1 MTTDKKSLNGV
12 NGWLK
17 FYVIT
22 SAGIG
27 PLLGAMMLHG
37 NLRTAE
43 RANPYIL
50 YAADWAQYK
59 QLVWLIAFLYSAM
72 LIWAGLRLFR
82 ERTPAAVE
90 FAKITLWITP
100 LLPILDAL
108 VAASQFPGASF
119 SDYGGDTVK
128 HVIGAV
134 ISSAIWIT
142 YFNKSERVRI
152 TYGFGSE
159 GAQPNTHVRCPE
171 CSHLVPNETSIC
183 PYCDCRMVPQSQIG
197 SIPRVRGAT
206 ITTVPNVNAAQYSQ
220 GSIPTNTAVVK
231 SQVVD
236 ENAIY
241 AAIANELKSGNTDQ
255 GLWIR
260 LFAECDG
267 DENKTKVA
275 YIKQRAAS
283 FIAAKRLT
291 LERAAE
297 EQQIEEDQ
305 RKSLEDMHQLGK
317 SRIAAEFLKALH
329 QGHPDDV
336 REMLSREPRL
346 AHLRD
351 DEYGGRTVLMV
362 AGQKRYG
369 EIVQLLL
376 DNGADLN
383 ATTRQGQTAEEVL
396 RENGYWHG

>member
-1 MTTDKKSLNGV
+1 MMLLTLHLMLLTTKFKSAAQSPTTD
-12 NGWLK
+12 
-17 FYVIT
+17 
-22 SAGIG
+22 A
-27 PLLGAMMLHG
+27 
-37 NLRTAE
+37 
-43 RANPYIL
+43 
-50 YAADWAQYK
+50 
-59 QLVWLIAFLYSAM
+59 
-72 LIWAGLRLFR
+72 
-82 ERTPAAVE
+82 
-90 FAKITLWITP
+90 
-100 LLPILDAL
+100 
-108 VAASQFPGASF
+108 
-119 SDYGGDTVK
+119 
-128 HVIGAV
+128 
-134 ISSAIWIT
+134 
-142 YFNKSERVRI
+142 
-152 TYGFGSE
+152 
-159 GAQPNTHVRCPE
+159 PNTSSNSYSP
-171 CSHLVPNETSIC
+171 PAKGNTSNQ
-183 PYCDCRMVPQSQIG
+183 PLP
-197 SIPRVRGAT
+197 
-206 ITTVPNVNAAQYSQ
+206 
-220 GSIPTNTAVVK
+220 PTHAEAHAEA
-231 SQVVD
+231 D

-241 AAIANELKSGNTDQ
+241 AAIAEELKSGNADP
-255 GLWIR
+255 GLWTR
-260 LFAECDG
+260 LFAECNG
-267 DENKTKVA
+267 DENKTKA
-275 YIKQRAAS
+275 QYIKQRAAS

-297 EQQIEEDQ
+297 EQQIEEDR